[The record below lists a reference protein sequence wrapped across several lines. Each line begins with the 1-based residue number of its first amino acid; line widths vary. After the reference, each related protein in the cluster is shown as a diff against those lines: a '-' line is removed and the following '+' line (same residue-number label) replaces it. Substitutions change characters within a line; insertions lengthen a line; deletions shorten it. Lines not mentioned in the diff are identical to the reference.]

1 VLNGAA
7 VNSLSSCK
15 CKVVGVEGLNDS
27 NVNSSGTRINPAQF
41 DTVYVDI
48 LCRGG

>member
-7 VNSLSSCK
+7 VNSPSSF
-15 CKVVGVEGLNDS
+15 GVEGLNDS
-27 NVNSSGTRINPAQF
+27 NVNSSGTRINPGQF